1 MMQEVEVLKTIPE
14 LVCSYFPEE
23 QFTLSSLAIFLQ
35 KVGEMIIMYIIFG
48 ISIRNDVYYNYIDTR
63 YSMNYRVT
71 TAGRK

>member
-14 LVCSYFPEE
+14 LVCSYFSEE